1 MDSVLGQDVQQLQ
14 EGVACP
20 RLNKIYMLLQSCTK
34 YGRTSSVA
42 AGGLSIF
49 FFLFRPF
56 PMTSA
61 AGACVTLH
69 WEGRNGC
76 LRALGAAWYP
86 HRLSDQKAAIRAPLF
101 GMKSPLYNMGDFIC
115 IFVGN
120 APCHAWQAPPKMFG
134 VKVAP

>member
-1 MDSVLGQDVQQLQ
+1 
-14 EGVACP
+14 
-20 RLNKIYMLLQSCTK
+20 
-34 YGRTSSVA
+34 
-42 AGGLSIF
+42 
-49 FFLFRPF
+49 
-56 PMTSA
+56 MTSA

-86 HRLSDQKAAIRAPLF
+86 HRLSDQIAAIIAPLF

-120 APCHAWQAPPKMFG
+120 AP
-134 VKVAP
+134 